1 MDYRLCLDELRRR
14 SLLPRDYVAVYA
26 GGSLVRGWGNATSD
40 LDIFVVAPTRWESE
54 SAQLDTVAL
63 DPNTIPVEGIYV
75 GDRRWDIEYW
85 LESQVDELLGKIAAD
100 QLEGSQ
106 PAGRRMADA
115 EIGFLQ
121 KLSHSVPIDKDD
133 WWEARRRRLAGSP
146 LRTVLALRAM
156 HEMDIYT
163 EDAVGQLAAGDVESA
178 VLSAKMAW
186 LYAVHTLLSSHGE
199 FGESPKWFARRF
211 RAANPPELSF
221 DEYWAA
227 ETMRSFDPAAPER
240 WVEEILGLCQRIST
254 ELVL

>member
-1 MDYRLCLDELRRR
+1 MDYGLCLDELRRR
-14 SLLPRDYVAVYA
+14 NLLPEGYLAVYA
-26 GGSLVRGWGNATSD
+26 GGSLVQGWGNATSD
-40 LDIFVVAPTRWESE
+40 LDIFVVTPTRWDSE

-85 LESQVDELLGKIAAD
+85 LESQVDELFGKVGAD

-106 PAGRRMADA
+106 PAGRRLSHA

-121 KLSHSVPIDKDD
+121 KLSHSVLIDREE
-133 WWEARRRRLAGSP
+133 WWEARRRRLAESP
-146 LRTVLALRAM
+146 LCTVMALRAL

-178 VLSAKMAW
+178 VLSAKNSW
-186 LYAVHTLLSSHGE
+186 LWAVHALLSSHGQ
-199 FGESPKWFARRF
+199 FGESAKWFARRF

-227 ETMRSFDPAAPER
+227 ETMRSFDPEAPER
-240 WVEEILGLCQRIST
+240 WVEEILRLCQRIST
-254 ELVL
+254 ALVL